1 MDVFTRDPFAQHSAE
16 EEIRF
21 IDDIFY
27 EPAYYRGLKD
37 TILNNGSR
45 FLLGQRGDGKSM
57 VIHKLVNDLTIEN
70 NALVMLVTRFDN
82 IPLTNN
88 EQYLLYKIAQ
98 KMTIEV
104 AKRLFLNKKLRKK
117 IDTYLLQRFS
127 KYVQLF
133 YEPGFADEFIEKAQE
148 IKRINRKNW
157 WKSLFN
163 NMGHKTKRLMLRS
176 VGFDETR

>member
-16 EEIRF
+16 EELRF

-117 IDTYLLQRFS
+117 
-127 KYVQLF
+127 
-133 YEPGFADEFIEKAQE
+133 
-148 IKRINRKNW
+148 NRYILT
-157 WKSLFN
+157 S
-163 NMGHKTKRLMLRS
+163 TI
-176 VGFDETR
+176 